1 MNEHVLAAARGWDES
16 ITLGW
21 IEPLHRTFSHSRR
34 LRGIKKS
41 NRAVGP
47 RTNRHARG
55 IRIRG
60 LGQAGERQPNARFG
74 KKVPIRTR
82 FPPFWRF
89 YAHLARPGAVIR
101 ELGNWF
107 DPHPVDV
114 ILPLAGR
121 PRRACDWHIA
131 YGKPRPRARR
141 GFRTER

>member
-60 LGQAGERQPNARFG
+60 LGRAGERKRDSRFD
-74 KKVPIRTR
+74 KKPPIRHR
-82 FPPFWRF
+82 FTPFFRF
-89 YAHLARPGAVIR
+89 RAHLTRPAGAI
-101 ELGNWF
+101 
-107 DPHPVDV
+107 P
-114 ILPLAGR
+114 
-121 PRRACDWHIA
+121 
-131 YGKPRPRARR
+131 
-141 GFRTER
+141 